1 MKKGKLLG
9 KIFGV
14 ELVFVLVGAM
24 LGDFSALIG
33 EREASSGT
41 SYVPDG
47 YATIQA
53 AVDAAK

>member
-1 MKKGKLLG
+1 MKKGKLIG
-9 KIFGV
+9 KMFGI
-14 ELVFVLVGAM
+14 ELVFVLVGAL
-24 LGDFSALIG
+24 LGGFSALIA
-33 EREASSGT
+33 EAEAFPGT

>member
-1 MKKGKLLG
+1 MEKGELIKKT
-9 KIFGV
+9 FGIA
-14 ELVFVLVGAM
+14 LVFVMVGSV
-24 LGDFSALIG
+24 LGGFSALIG
-33 EREASSGT
+33 EAAASPGT